1 MIYRLNFPTLYE
13 WSYNNS
19 VNSKI
24 LEEIHNL
31 LSDSLLLY
39 RYKIKKSI
47 PDKYG
52 VNVPEKINF
61 DLIENK
67 SIFIYHLDIY
77 MEKPDLINDLIEFC
91 LENDK
96 DLFIPTQQN
105 NYHGR
110 DENYRKKNE
119 YKFDIALELD
129 AYDYQYYD
137 MSKDSSL
144 VQLKREL
151 VISSL

>member
-1 MIYRLNFPTLYE
+1 MIYRLDFGNLYE
-13 WSYNNS
+13 WNNCNS
-19 VNSKI
+19 ANSKL
-24 LEEIHNL
+24 LEMVHNL
-31 LSDSLLLY
+31 VPDSLLLY
-39 RYKIKKSI
+39 RYNVKKSI
-47 PDKYG
+47 TNRYG
-52 VNVPEKINF
+52 VNDPEKINF
-61 DLIENK
+61 DLIKSK
-67 SIFIYHLDIY
+67 SIVINHLDIY
-77 MEKPDLINDLIEFC
+77 MEKPNLINDLIEFC

-110 DENYRKKNE
+110 DENYRKKHE

>member
-52 VNVPEKINF
+52 VNDPEKINF
-61 DLIENK
+61 DLIKSK
-67 SIFIYHLDIY
+67 SIVIYHLDIY
-77 MEKPDLINDLIEFC
+77 MEKPNLINDLIEFC